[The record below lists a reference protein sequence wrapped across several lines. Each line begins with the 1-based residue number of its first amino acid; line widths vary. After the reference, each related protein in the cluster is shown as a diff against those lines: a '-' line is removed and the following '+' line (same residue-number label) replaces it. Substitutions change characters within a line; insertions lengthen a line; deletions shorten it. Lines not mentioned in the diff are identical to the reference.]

1 MSEQSLTTPTTTS
14 GTPGTTSGTPATL
27 SAPADAPQTRP
38 TTLPAPS
45 AARAFTT
52 YRTLL
57 RWTLSQIGA
66 MMPLIMVVQA
76 LLAGGIIVGF
86 GFLIPDIDEATAL
99 FLSTGAPT
107 VLLLTL
113 GLVMVP
119 QGVSRARTDGTFHYM
134 RSMPVWRP
142 LLLAADL
149 TVWLIVAVP
158 SVAVAVLVAMW
169 RYDITFSFDWPVLLS
184 AILLVTVTATAVGYA
199 IAVTLPPMLAQLI
212 TQVLVFF
219 VLLFS
224 PITFPLEQLPQWFQA
239 VHDVLPAR
247 PGADLVRAGLASD
260 AFSASSR
267 DLLVLLAWC
276 LGGLAVSL
284 RALVRRK

>member
-1 MSEQSLTTPTTTS
+1 MSEQTLQTSTDTP
-14 GTPGTTSGTPATL
+14 P
-27 SAPADAPQTRP
+27 TRP

-45 AARAFTT
+45 AAGALTT
-52 YRTLL
+52 YVTLL

-66 MMPLIMVVQA
+66 MLPLIIVVQA
-76 LLAGGIIVGF
+76 LLAAGIIIGF
-86 GFLIPDIDEATAL
+86 GFLIPDIDAGTAL

-113 GLVMVP
+113 GFVMVP

-149 TVWLIVAVP
+149 TVWLIVALP
-158 SVAVAVLVAMW
+158 SVAVAVLVALW
-169 RYDITFSFDWPVLLS
+169 RYDIRLSFDWPVLIS
-184 AILLVTVTATAVGYA
+184 ATVLVTLTATAVGYA
-199 IAVTLPPMLAQLI
+199 IAVTLPPMLAQLV

-239 VHDVLPAR
+239 FHDWLPAR

-260 AFSASSR
+260 AFTATGR
-267 DLLVLLAWC
+267 DLVVLAAWC
-276 LGGLAVSL
+276 VGGLAISL
-284 RALVRRK
+284 RALVRRG

>member
-1 MSEQSLTTPTTTS
+1 MPEN
-14 GTPGTTSGTPATL
+14 AT
-27 SAPADAPQTRP
+27 ATRP
-38 TTLPAPS
+38 TTMPAPS
-45 AARAFTT
+45 ATGAGTV
-52 YRTLL
+52 YLTLL

-66 MMPLIMVVQA
+66 LMPLIVVVQA
-76 LLAGGIIVGF
+76 LLAAGIIVGF
-86 GFLIPDIDEATAL
+86 GFLIPDIAPETAL

-113 GLVMVP
+113 GFVMVP
-119 QGVSRARTDGTFHYM
+119 QGVSRARMDGTFHYM
-134 RSMPVWRP
+134 RSIPVHRP

-149 TVWLIVAVP
+149 TVWLLVAIP
-158 SVAVAVLVAMW
+158 SVLVAVLVALW
-169 RYDITFSFDWPVLLS
+169 RYDITLSLDWPVLLS
-184 AILLVTVTATAVGYA
+184 ATLLVTVTATAVGYA

-224 PITFPLEQLPQWFQA
+224 PITFPVEQLPEWFRA
-239 VHDVLPAR
+239 VHAVLPIQ

-260 AFSASSR
+260 VFSAGWR

-276 LGGLAVSL
+276 LGGLVVSL